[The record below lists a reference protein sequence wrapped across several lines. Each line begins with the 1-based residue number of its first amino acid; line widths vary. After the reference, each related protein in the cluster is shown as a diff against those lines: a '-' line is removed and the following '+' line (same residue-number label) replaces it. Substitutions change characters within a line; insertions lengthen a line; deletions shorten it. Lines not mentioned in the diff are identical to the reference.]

1 MQLYAEQLRIA
12 WALVQRGSPA
22 AGVDGITTELF
33 AGVAHEQI
41 SQMHRQIGRGVY
53 AASPVKGFY
62 VSKKKKKKKK
72 GAQEDSQ
79 KIVHQDN
86 KRLIG
91 LSTVQDR
98 IVQRYLLQSI
108 YPRLEAAFSD
118 RSFAYRP
125 GLSIYSAV
133 KEVMKRY
140 EPQPAWVIKADIK
153 QFFDNLAWGVLLGQL
168 DRLKI
173 APGQV
178 QLIEQQLKAGMVLQ
192 GQFYRPNKGVVQGGI
207 LSGALAN
214 LYLSEFDQRCQE
226 AGIPLVRYGDDCVAV
241 CQSYLQA
248 TRFLGMMHDW
258 LEDIYLVL
266 NPEKT
271 RIVAPDEGFTFLG
284 HTFEQQGVIAPQRTW
299 SVKKKKKKVAK
310 PVFGPP
316 KACSIIPFPK
326 RTTKRSTDEYW
337 RDGMTTL
344 YVTEQ
349 GAYLRVRHQQ
359 YQVFHERE
367 MRISVPANSVTFV
380 VLFGACNVSHGA
392 VRLSL
397 QRRIPI
403 LYLSNKGRYFGRL
416 QTTGQAKLAYLMAQV
431 DKSRDEAFML
441 QQAKNIIVGKLHNS
455 RKVLLR
461 LNRRRKTEI
470 ATKALKEISVLMK
483 KVPTAESIEVMM
495 GYEGQGAK
503 LYFAAYGSLLK
514 GPFKFEKR
522 TRRPP
527 TDPTNSLLSLGY
539 TLLSQNVHAMT
550 EAAGLHT
557 HFGNL
562 HTPQP
567 NRPSL
572 VCDLVEE
579 FRAQAV
585 DSLVAYLIN
594 SNIYAPEDFTPPDAR
609 GGVYLHPDGLRRFL
623 KHWEEKLQSE
633 TVHPHTGYKVSLRR
647 CFELQVW
654 EYVACI
660 SGEREGYRPMIW
672 KN

>member
-1 MQLYAEQLRIA
+1 MQVHVEHLYAAWLR
-12 WALVQRGSPA
+12 VQRGSPA
-22 AGVDGITTELF
+22 AGVDGISTELF
-33 AGVAHEQI
+33 AGVAAEQI
-41 SQMHRQIGRGVY
+41 SQMQRQLRREVY
-53 AASPVKGFY
+53 LASPAKGFY
-62 VSKKKKKKKK
+62 VPK
-72 GAQEDSQ
+72 
-79 KIVHQDN
+79 QDGQ
-86 KRLIG
+86 RLIG
-91 LSTVQDR
+91 LSTVKDR
-98 IVQRYLLQSI
+98 ILQRYLLQSI
-108 YPRLEAAFSD
+108 YPRLEKAFSES
-118 RSFAYRP
+118 SFAYRP
-125 GLSIYSAV
+125 GFSIYGAV
-133 KEVMKRY
+133 EKVMAQY
-140 EPQPAWVIKADIK
+140 AQQPSWTIKADIK
-153 QFFDNLAWGVLLGQL
+153 QFFDNLSWSVLLSQL
-168 DRLKI
+168 ERLKVSS
-173 APGQV
+173 PQR

-192 GQFYRPNKGVVQGGI
+192 GQFYRPNQGVLQGGI

-214 LYLSEFDQRCQE
+214 LYLSEFDRRCE
-226 AGIPLVRYGDDCVAV
+226 AVGIELVRYGDDFVVV
-241 CQSYLQA
+241 CSNSLQA
-248 TRFLGMMHDW
+248 NRSLAMMHDW
-258 LEDIYLVL
+258 LEDIYLTL
-266 NPEKT
+266 NPKKT
-271 RIVAPDEGFTFLG
+271 RIVPPDEGFTFLG
-284 HTFEQQGVIAPQRTW
+284 HEFKKQAVIAPERTW
-299 SVKKKKKKVAK
+299 SIKKKKQVAK
-310 PVFGPP
+310 PAFGPP
-316 KACSIIPFPK
+316 KACSIVRAPIQSPK
-326 RTTKRSTDEYW
+326 AKTKKSTDEYW

-359 YQVFHERE
+359 FQVFCEQE
-367 MRISVPANSVTFV
+367 LRISVPANNITFV
-380 VLFGACNVSHGA
+380 VLFGACTVSHGA
-392 VRLSL
+392 VRLAL
-397 QRRIPI
+397 QRRIPL

-416 QTTGQAKLAYLMAQV
+416 QTTGQAKLDYLTAQV
-431 DKSRDEAFML
+431 DKSRDAAFMHR
-441 QQAKNIIVGKLHNS
+441 QAQNIILGKLHNS

-461 LNRRRKTEI
+461 LNSRRKTAV
-470 ATKALKEISVLMK
+470 ATKAIKEIAALMK
-483 KVPTAESIEVMM
+483 KIPTAESIEVML

-503 LYFAAYGSLLK
+503 LYFEAFGSLLK
-514 GPFKFEKR
+514 GEFKFEKR

-585 DSLVAYLIN
+585 DSLVAYLVN
-594 SNIYAPEDFTPPDAR
+594 SNIYKLEDFTPPDGR

-660 SGEREGYRPMIW
+660 TGEREDYRPMIW
-672 KN
+672 KK